1 MTTPTFILELR
12 EHIGHAPLWLTG
24 VCAYIV
30 DDNGLLL
37 LEQRSDTG
45 KWALVSGIIEPGEQ
59 PADTV
64 AREAKEETGV
74 DVIVTDL
81 VSVEA
86 DDHVTVYA
94 NGDRTQYLDHLFVA
108 EVAPDGCSEPRVA
121 DDESLSVGWFDPDE
135 LPEPMT
141 ASSRER
147 IAAARDFLRRRNDG
161 DARAQFTFRGT
172 TIRR

>member
-1 MTTPTFILELR
+1 MTTPGFILELR
-12 EHIGHAPLWLTG
+12 EHIGHAPLWLMG
-24 VCAYIV
+24 VSAYIV
-30 DDNGLLL
+30 DDSGLLL
-37 LEQRSDTG
+37 LEQRADTG

-64 AREAKEETGV
+64 ARETKEETGI

-81 VSVEA
+81 VAVKA
-86 DDHVTVYA
+86 DDRVITYA

-108 EVAPDGCSEPRVA
+108 EIDPDGRSEPHVA

-147 IAAARDFLRRRNDG
+147 IAAARDFLRRRDDG

-172 TIRR
+172 AIHR